1 MDEVQ
6 KRLGDDALIISTTKK
21 DGQIEIIAT
30 DDALAVRKNEI
41 EPLILGEAYKISDF
55 DSILRQK
62 VVGSSLEESKMFRF

>member
-1 MDEVQ
+1 MAEIKVRAADSSLAMDEVQ

-41 EPLILGEAYKISDF
+41 EPTF
-55 DSILRQK
+55 
-62 VVGSSLEESKMFRF
+62 